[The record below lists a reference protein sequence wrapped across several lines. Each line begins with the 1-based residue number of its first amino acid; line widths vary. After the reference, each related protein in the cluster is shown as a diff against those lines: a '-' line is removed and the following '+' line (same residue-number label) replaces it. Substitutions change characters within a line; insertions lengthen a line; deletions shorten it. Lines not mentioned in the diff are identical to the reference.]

1 MNHDLIDTVCASTLG
16 IMTGVYFIY
25 VIYFH
30 KK

>member
-1 MNHDLIDTVCASTLG
+1 MNHDLIDTVCASTVGFLLG
-16 IMTGVYFIY
+16 IYFIY